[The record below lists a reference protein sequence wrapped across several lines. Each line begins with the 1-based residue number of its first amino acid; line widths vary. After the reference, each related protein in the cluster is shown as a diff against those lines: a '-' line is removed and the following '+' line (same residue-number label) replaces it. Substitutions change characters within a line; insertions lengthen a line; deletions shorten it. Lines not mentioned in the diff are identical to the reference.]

1 MTVEQFQQ
9 RSCAEC
15 GDSFL
20 YTEPEQRFRAEHG
33 MAAPIR
39 CFDCRSIKRSQRNA
53 DLLNSRGTSALGA
66 HDQDGDRRRASRATQ
81 SNGKADRFPAICAA
95 CGQNT
100 MVPFM
105 PRGDRPVY
113 CRACYNARRGR

>member
-1 MTVEQFQQ
+1 
-9 RSCAEC
+9 
-15 GDSFL
+15 
-20 YTEPEQRFRAEHG
+20 

-39 CFDCRSIKRSQRNA
+39 CPDCRSVKRSQRNA
-53 DLLNSRGTSALGA
+53 DLLSKRGSSAFGA
-66 HDQDGDRRRASRATQ
+66 HDQKGDDRRRASRSHQPT
-81 SNGKADRFPAICAA
+81 GKADRFPAICAA
-95 CGQNT
+95 CGQST